1 MWIPLQCQR
10 KDRRRLNHAAGPL
23 IGDERYLASQNGA
36 SPQYA
41 VRRSASAAPKMAA
54 YLKCVRLN
62 AHDWQ
67 RINQSAQ
74 GNRAN
79 RLCCDE
85 AGEVVVVPCG
95 NLSPEAEGVLAVGC
109 ARQVQRHMLDGGE
122 VGWGVVGSDAAFIVA
137 EDHIHDPVQ
146 AVLDGPM
153 ASHDH
158 GQAFGRQAQRSDEE
172 PRLPFDRATDLADA
186 VDDDD
191 AVQAGPV
198 VALLQPGDVVDDG
211 GGPGLDAAVIA
222 VDGFVPAAGGVL
234 KPLLFCSA
242 TKSSTSS
249 RNAPWLPFRART

>member
-79 RLCCDE
+79 RLCCNA

-95 NLSPEAEGVLAVGC
+95 DLSPEAEGVLAGGC
-109 ARQVQRHMLDGGE
+109 ARQVQRHVVDGGE
-122 VGWGVVGSDAAFIVA
+122 VGWGVVGSDAASVIT
-137 EDHIHDPVQ
+137 EDHVHDPMQ
-146 AVLDGPM
+146 AV
-153 ASHDH
+153 ASRPEEFHLRPLTERGGSLSAH
-158 GQAFGRQAQRSDEE
+158 TAPTKQPTASLPPRS
-172 PRLPFDRATDLADA
+172 PPVASWTLKTTAWPNPFA
-186 VDDDD
+186 
-191 AVQAGPV
+191 
-198 VALLQPGDVVDDG
+198 
-211 GGPGLDAAVIA
+211 
-222 VDGFVPAAGGVL
+222 PAA
-234 KPLLFCSA
+234 
-242 TKSSTSS
+242 
-249 RNAPWLPFRART
+249 